1 MIVSKKKIR
10 IIYYLILT
18 VLLVMAPMFM
28 LININSYKTHE
39 NLVPDTGNDKNSL
52 KNSGY
57 WNPPYI
63 HIDNNWSDSVN
74 DLPWVQGG
82 DGSPGNPYIIENVTI
97 DVGGKNMSAIFIE
110 NSIDHFIIRNCTI
123 SNTGPAGPMAVWFH
137 NGGILLYNVRNGKL
151 IKNDCSDNIQ
161 SGIHLGDC
169 DYNEIIENTL
179 DNNRVGI
186 FFSDCDNNNITGN
199 YAHNHYDDP
208 LDGLFGGAGMFIEWS
223 INNDILGNEFNNN
236 EVYGILLWNAD
247 SNNISDNTAND
258 NAIGISL
265 QYSDSNTVS
274 GNTFI
279 GNSMDCI
286 VEYSCAGNDIYDNIC
301 EAKEDGGPEI
311 LSYNIYIIIG
321 AICVI
326 SGFLIKKKFK
336 LYS

>member
-10 IIYYLILT
+10 IIYYLFLT
-18 VLLVMAPMFM
+18 VLLSMTPIFM
-28 LININSYKTHE
+28 LINISSYKINE
-39 NLVPDTGNDKNSL
+39 NLQPDAGNDKSYL
-52 KNSGY
+52 EKSGY

-63 HIDNNWSDSVN
+63 HIDNNWSDSAN

-97 DVGGKNMSAIFIE
+97 DAGSKNAIFIE
-110 NSIDHFIIRNCTI
+110 NSIDHFIIRNCTL
-123 SNTGPAGPMAVWFH
+123 SNTGNGSIWWHH
-137 NGGILLYNVRNGKL
+137 NGGIHLYNVMNGKL
-151 IKNDCSDNIQ
+151 IKNFCSDNIH

-186 FFSDCDNNNITGN
+186 FLSDCDNNNITGN

-208 LDGLFGGAGMFIEWS
+208 LDGIFGGAGMFLEWS
-223 INNDILGNEFNNN
+223 YNNDILGNEFNNN
-236 EVYGILLWNAD
+236 EVYGILLNNAD
-247 SNNISDNTAND
+247 FNNISDNTANN
-258 NAIGISL
+258 NAFGISL
-265 QYSDSNTVS
+265 HYSDSNTIS

-286 VEYSCAGNDIYDNIC
+286 VEYSCTGNDIYDNIC
-301 EAKEDGGPEI
+301 EAKEDGGPAI

-326 SGFLIKKKFK
+326 LGFLIKKKFK

>member
-18 VLLVMAPMFM
+18 VLLSMTPMFM
-28 LININSYKTHE
+28 LINISSYKTNE
-39 NLVPDTGNDKNSL
+39 NLQPDAGNDKNYL

-63 HIDNNWSDSVN
+63 HIDNNWSDSAN

-97 DVGGKNMSAIFIE
+97 DAGSKNAIFIE
-110 NSIDHFIIRNCTI
+110 NSIDHFIIRNCTL
-123 SNTGPAGPMAVWFH
+123 SNTGNGSIRWHH
-137 NGGILLYNVRNGKL
+137 NGGIHLYNVRNGKL
-151 IKNDCSDNIQ
+151 IENFCSDNLH

-169 DYNEIIENTL
+169 DNNEIIENTL

-186 FFSDCDNNNITGN
+186 FFNDCDNNNITGN
-199 YAHNHYDDP
+199 YAHNQYDDP
-208 LDGLFGGAGMFIEWS
+208 LDGIFGGAGMFLEWGV
-223 INNDILGNEFNNN
+223 NNNILGNEFNNN
-236 EVYGILLWNAD
+236 EVYGILLNNAD

-258 NAIGISL
+258 NAIGIYL
-265 QYSDSNTVS
+265 MYSDNNIIS

-286 VEYSCAGNDIYDNIC
+286 VESFCTGNNIYDNIC
-301 EAKEDGGPEI
+301 EAKEDGKPEI